1 MDRTSLTPNMQGL
14 LNAGLSKTLV
24 TTVMRTQDTESFLAA
39 AEALLVK
46 EPISSATASLLWDE
60 AAVKIGAPPG
70 AVRSRAAFVALV
82 DISTLASRLASGE
95 MLQGWQA
102 PLNSRPLWSE
112 SQGFLEFLQRFGTGE
127 RYFWIMEGASIAS
140 LMWAASLPTSSAAG
154 KALKTALRMVLSD
167 LFSALATAA
176 TTGQPL
182 SALHASFKQ
191 AIFTEDLDQPTMDII
206 RSLGHANMQGFQ
218 PPTFECAIASAHSAP
233 SWAWFVAARLSE
245 DDENPYPAGSVPQES
260 PFLRVMVIAEP
271 KAVVLGRIFLRS
283 GDYARPAARERARVL

>member
-1 MDRTSLTPNMQGL
+1 MQGL

-206 RSLGHANMQGFQ
+206 RSLGPA
-218 PPTFECAIASAHSAP
+218 
-233 SWAWFVAARLSE
+233 WAMRTCKDSNHRRLS
-245 DDENPYPAGSVPQES
+245 A
-260 PFLRVMVIAEP
+260 
-271 KAVVLGRIFLRS
+271 RS
-283 GDYARPAARERARVL
+283 RARIRLPRGRGLSPLGSARMMKILIRPDRYHKNPPFFSA